1 MLSTLFLAGNKAL
14 ATNADS
20 HASNQTSESAS
31 SESSAAKESTTSS
44 ASSESS
50 TAKEST
56 TSSASSESSAAKEST
71 TSSASSESSAAKES
85 TTSSASSESSAAK
98 ESTTSSASSESSIAK
113 ESTTSSASSESSV
126 AKESTTS
133 SASSESSTAK
143 ESTTSSASSES
154 STAKESTTSSST
166 EKEEEVTGVV
176 YAPVINNNPG
186 WMIALLD
193 GEGHYTGKYIPTNTS
208 WKVFAK
214 KTISNREMYRL
225 GSDQQWVPAEYVTV
239 KNLEV
244 VSKTTTE
251 PKKSDSKEEALSG
264 VAYVP
269 TLKDHPTWQ
278 VALLDGDG
286 HYTGKYIPTNS
297 NWKVFAKKTINN
309 RLMYR
314 LGSDQ
319 QWVPAEYAT
328 LKSTV
333 AEKTS
338 ESVPTKVTSNEE
350 ALSGVAY
357 VPTLK
362 DHPTWQVALLDGEG
376 HYTGKYI
383 STNSNWRVFA
393 KKTINNRL
401 MYRLGS
407 DQQWVPAEYATL
419 KSTVA
424 EKTSESVPA
433 KATSN
438 EEAMSGVAYA
448 PVINNNPGWM
458 IALLDGEGHY
468 TGKYIPT
475 NSNWKVLAKKTI
487 SGVEYYR
494 LGNDQQWVAARYL
507 KLK

>member
-1 MLSTLFLAGNKAL
+1 MQEKNNKQRVQRFSIRKLTIGVTSVLLSTLFLAGNKAL

-20 HASNQTSESAS
+20 QASNQTSE
-31 SESSAAKESTTSS
+31 
-44 ASSESS
+44 
-50 TAKEST
+50 
-56 TSSASSESSAAKEST
+56 SASSESSAAKEST

-98 ESTTSSASSESSIAK
+98 ESTTSSASSESS
-113 ESTTSSASSESSV
+113 V
-126 AKESTTS
+126 
-133 SASSESSTAK
+133 
-143 ESTTSSASSES
+143 
-154 STAKESTTSSST
+154 AKESTTSSST
-166 EKEEEVTGVV
+166 EEVTGVV

-338 ESVPTKVTSNEE
+338 ESVPTKITSNEE

>member
-1 MLSTLFLAGNKAL
+1 
-14 ATNADS
+14 
-20 HASNQTSESAS
+20 
-31 SESSAAKESTTSS
+31 
-44 ASSESS
+44 
-50 TAKEST
+50 
-56 TSSASSESSAAKEST
+56 
-71 TSSASSESSAAKES
+71 
-85 TTSSASSESSAAK
+85 
-98 ESTTSSASSESSIAK
+98 
-113 ESTTSSASSESSV
+113 
-126 AKESTTS
+126 
-133 SASSESSTAK
+133 
-143 ESTTSSASSES
+143 
-154 STAKESTTSSST
+154 
-166 EKEEEVTGVV
+166 
-176 YAPVINNNPG
+176 
-186 WMIALLD
+186 MIALLD

-251 PKKSDSKEEALSG
+251 P
-264 VAYVP
+264 
-269 TLKDHPTWQ
+269 
-278 VALLDGDG
+278 
-286 HYTGKYIPTNS
+286 
-297 NWKVFAKKTINN
+297 
-309 RLMYR
+309 
-314 LGSDQ
+314 
-319 QWVPAEYAT
+319 
-328 LKSTV
+328 
-333 AEKTS
+333 
-338 ESVPTKVTSNEE
+338 
-350 ALSGVAY
+350 
-357 VPTLK
+357 
-362 DHPTWQVALLDGEG
+362 
-376 HYTGKYI
+376 
-383 STNSNWRVFA
+383 

>member
-1 MLSTLFLAGNKAL
+1 
-14 ATNADS
+14 
-20 HASNQTSESAS
+20 
-31 SESSAAKESTTSS
+31 
-44 ASSESS
+44 
-50 TAKEST
+50 
-56 TSSASSESSAAKEST
+56 
-71 TSSASSESSAAKES
+71 
-85 TTSSASSESSAAK
+85 
-98 ESTTSSASSESSIAK
+98 
-113 ESTTSSASSESSV
+113 
-126 AKESTTS
+126 
-133 SASSESSTAK
+133 
-143 ESTTSSASSES
+143 
-154 STAKESTTSSST
+154 
-166 EKEEEVTGVV
+166 
-176 YAPVINNNPG
+176 
-186 WMIALLD
+186 MIALLD

-338 ESVPTKVTSNEE
+338 ESVP
-350 ALSGVAY
+350 
-357 VPTLK
+357 
-362 DHPTWQVALLDGEG
+362 
-376 HYTGKYI
+376 
-383 STNSNWRVFA
+383 
-393 KKTINNRL
+393 
-401 MYRLGS
+401 
-407 DQQWVPAEYATL
+407 
-419 KSTVA
+419 
-424 EKTSESVPA
+424 A

>member
-143 ESTTSSASSES
+143 ESTTSS
-154 STAKESTTSSST
+154 ST
-166 EKEEEVTGVV
+166 EKEEVTGVV

>member
-1 MLSTLFLAGNKAL
+1 MQEKNNKQRVQRFSIRKLTIGVTSVLLSTLFLAGNKAL

-20 HASNQTSESAS
+20 QASNQTSE
-31 SESSAAKESTTSS
+31 
-44 ASSESS
+44 
-50 TAKEST
+50 
-56 TSSASSESSAAKEST
+56 SASSESSAAKEST

-85 TTSSASSESSAAK
+85 TTSSASSELSVAK
-98 ESTTSSASSESSIAK
+98 ESTTSSASSESSAAK

-133 SASSESSTAK
+133 SST
-143 ESTTSSASSES
+143 
-154 STAKESTTSSST
+154 
-166 EKEEEVTGVV
+166 EEVTGVV

-338 ESVPTKVTSNEE
+338 ESVPTKITSNEE